1 VTGSARGT
9 IDGLATP
16 HPMGRLLPGLF
27 QDDDLVQ
34 RFVGGLDEVLAP
46 VVGVLDSGDAYVD
59 PWLTPPDFLA
69 WLAQWVG
76 VDLDTSWP
84 EERQRAYVAQAAD
97 LYAWRGTAYGL
108 RRLVEVTTGVRP
120 EIRETGGAGWTGS
133 PAPAGTLPGSVAP
146 ALVVRLRVPAG
157 SPVDLAHLD
166 RLVAASKPAHVPHRI
181 ELIEEEG

>member
-1 VTGSARGT
+1 VSRRGT

-34 RFVGGLDEVLAP
+34 RFTAGLDEVLAP
-46 VVGVLDSGDAYVD
+46 VIGVLDSADAYVD

-97 LYAWRGTAYGL
+97 LYAWRGTAHGL
-108 RRLVEVTTGVRP
+108 ARLVEVTTGVRP
-120 EIRETGGAGWTGS
+120 EVLETGGATWTAS
-133 PAPAGTLPGSVAP
+133 PPPAGTLPGSVAP
-146 ALVVRLRVPAG
+146 ALVVRLRAPAG
-157 SPVDLAHLD
+157 TVDVDRLD
-166 RLVAASKPAHVPHRI
+166 RLVAAAKPAHVPHRI
-181 ELIEEEG
+181 ELVEGEG

>member
-1 VTGSARGT
+1 MSSRGT
-9 IDGLATP
+9 VDGLATP

-76 VDLDTSWP
+76 VELDRSWP

-97 LYAWRGTAYGL
+97 LYAWRGTAHGL
-108 RRLVEVTTGVRP
+108 ARLVEVTTGVRP
-120 EIRETGGAGWTGS
+120 EIRETGGCGWTGS
-133 PAPAGTLPGSVAP
+133 PAPAGSLPGSVAP
-146 ALVVRLRVPAG
+146 ALVVRLRAPAG
-157 SPVDLAHLD
+157 TIDADRLD
-166 RLVAASKPAHVPHRI
+166 RLVAAAKPAHVPHRI
-181 ELIEEEG
+181 ELLPEAG